1 MFMEDK
7 AKKVSLEMKPSTG
20 KRADGESEK
29 LLAKVVD
36 LEDAEESQAKWN
48 DKEELRIQ
56 DYQLELE
63 NRIRNLL
70 WTISGDYTQQMKPD
84 VSLFLRSKDIALYDG
99 IKQGALAK
107 FFDKD
112 FLGMYLVKKIF
123 MGADETALTFV
134 SQLCIE
140 EAIGDRICQERPGIW
155 EMQRRACEDILDQEY
170 ERMPSAA
177 DKLGYL
183 RVNMLRRRIDR
194 GKQGAAVSKKVAED
208 SASLSASDRS
218 KGIYHY
224 INMIAGAADVK
235 DTMSLIRMI
244 DTVYNE
250 VADPDFSQKTT
261 LEQVL
266 AVTVEDL
273 TEFDWRDYLS
283 EEMYEDALESYME
296 QLTSNAAGMENANV
310 TQEMEE
316 ERQTKHKIKV
326 VPPEALEKA
335 HTYVELNFGKTYL
348 NEMEEKRMNQLM
360 CRDIHGDCS
369 LYFTEGILKNPVR
382 RNYQYEYAKRLKN
395 KNIWLYHDKHR
406 IVKRNIALLT
416 EMLKKSLVIKSES
429 QEILSDRGTIV
440 PSRLWRLGRSGDA
453 KVFKRELKGDSSDF
467 VVDVLIDASGSQM
480 SRQGDVALQA
490 YIISEALSNVN
501 LPHRVMS
508 FCTFWDYTILHR
520 FREYDDPQSANEN
533 IFNYVTSSNNR
544 DGLAIK
550 TAGYGLLQRSEE
562 KKILIVLSDGKP
574 YDVIV
579 NRPHAKNPEPY
590 MGKYAV
596 NDTAT
601 EVRHLRNLGV
611 SVLGVFAG
619 EEKDLSTEKKIFGKD
634 FAYIRNISNF
644 SRIVGR
650 YLIKQLDSDE

>member
-183 RVNMLRRRIDR
+183 MVNMLRRRIDR

-208 SASLSASDRS
+208 SASVSTSDRS

-480 SRQGDVALQA
+480 SRQGEVALQA
-490 YIISEALSNVN
+490 YIISESLSNAG

-508 FCTFWDYTILHR
+508 YCTFWDYTILHR
-520 FREYDDPQSANEN
+520 FREYDDPRSANEN

-544 DGLAIK
+544 DGLAIRA
-550 TAGYGLLQRSEE
+550 AGYGLLMREEE
-562 KKILIVLSDGKP
+562 KKILIILSDGRP
-574 YDVIV
+574 YDVVV
-579 NRPHAKNPEPY
+579 NRPNARNPQPY
-590 MGKYAV
+590 HGKYAIT
-596 NDTAT
+596 DTAAQI
-601 EVRHLRNLGV
+601 RKLRSQGV

-619 EEKDLSTEKKIFGKD
+619 EEKDLATEKKIFGKD
-634 FAYIRNISNF
+634 FAYIRNITGF
-644 SRIVGR
+644 SKIVGR
-650 YLIKQLDSDE
+650 YLTKQLEDDE

>member
-1 MFMEDK
+1 MKHDK
-7 AKKVSLEMKPSTG
+7 
-20 KRADGESEK
+20 GEWLSPK
-29 LLAKVVD
+29 LVD
-36 LEDAEESQAKWN
+36 LEDAEDSS
-48 DKEELRIQ
+48 EELSLQ

-123 MGADETALTFV
+123 MGADEASLTFV

-140 EAIGDRICQERPGIW
+140 EAIGERICEQRPGIW
-155 EMQRRACEDILDQEY
+155 EMQRKACEDILDQEY
-170 ERMPSAA
+170 ETMPSAA

-183 RVNMLRRRIDR
+183 RVNLLRRRIDQ
-194 GKQGAAVSKKVAED
+194 GKDVLCKKKNTGKFITKETKYGD
-208 SASLSASDRS
+208 KDTKN

-224 INMIAGAADVK
+224 INLISGASEIC
-235 DTMSLIRMI
+235 DTMSLIRII

-250 VADPDFSQKTT
+250 VADPDFSQKAT

-266 AVTVEDL
+266 AVTMEDL
-273 TEFDWRDYLS
+273 TEFDWHDYLS

-296 QLTSNAAGMENANV
+296 QLTSNVAGMENTEV
-310 TQEMEE
+310 TREMEE
-316 ERQTKHKIKV
+316 ERQSRQKV
-326 VPPEALEKA
+326 TILPPEALEKA

-348 NEMEEKRMNQLM
+348 NEIEEKRMNQLM
-360 CRDIHGDCS
+360 CRDIHSDCS
-369 LYFTEGILKNPVR
+369 LYFTEGILKNPVK

-440 PSRLWRLGRSGDA
+440 PSRLWRLGRSSEA
-453 KVFKRELKGDSSDF
+453 QVFRRELKGDASDF

-480 SRQGDVALQA
+480 SRQGEVALQA
-490 YIISEALSNVN
+490 YIISEALSNAE

-508 FCTFWDYTILHR
+508 YCTFWDYTILHR
-520 FREYDDPQSANEN
+520 FREYDDPRSANEN

-544 DGLAIK
+544 DGLAIRA
-550 TAGYGLLQRSEE
+550 AGYGLLQREEE
-562 KKILIVLSDGKP
+562 KKILIILSDGRP

-579 NRPHAKNPEPY
+579 NRPNAKNPAPY
-590 MGKYAV
+590 HGKYAIT
-596 NDTAT
+596 DTAAQI
-601 EVRHLRNLGV
+601 RKLRSQGV

-619 EEKDLSTEKKIFGKD
+619 EEKDLATEKKIFGKD
-634 FAYIRNISNF
+634 FAYIRNITGF
-644 SRIVGR
+644 SKIVGR
-650 YLIKQLDSDE
+650 YLTKQLEDDE